1 MPLSESENTIR
12 VQRDALHSFAVE
24 AFRRYGVPDEDAV
37 IAADVLLESDL
48 RGIESHG
55 VPRLEQFYLTRLKDG
70 RINPTPQIK
79 VLQESPSTALVD
91 ADGGLGMVTGYRSML
106 IAIEKARSSGTGFV
120 SVTHGRHFGIA
131 GYYSSMALEEN
142 MIGIAMC
149 NTSAIMVP
157 TFGRD
162 AKIGTNALSVAAPSA
177 DGKHFILD
185 MATSTVSAG
194 KFEVAARKGL
204 EVPIG
209 WGGDVE
215 GVPTTDPRAARDA
228 RHYSPLGG
236 VPEMSSHKG
245 YGLGVVVDILCGVL
259 SGVGPSAMLTSGGD
273 VGHFFGAIKVD
284 GFRNPAEFKA
294 MMTDMMNDLRSA
306 RPADGYE
313 RVYVAGDLEH
323 QAKEERLKLGI
334 PLYPDV
340 VESIRRVSS
349 ELGLRS
355 PV

>member
-1 MPLSESENTIR
+1 MPSVESEMIIR
-12 VQRDALHSFAVE
+12 VPRDALHSFAVN
-24 AFRRYGVPDEDAV
+24 AFCYYGVPDDDAR

-55 VPRLEQFYLTRLKDG
+55 VPRLEQFYLARLRDG

-79 VLQESPSTALVD
+79 VLHESPSTALVD
-91 ADGGLGMVTGYRSML
+91 ADGGLGMVTGFRSMK
-106 IAIEKARSSGTGFV
+106 IAIEKAKVSGTGFV
-120 SVTHGRHFGIA
+120 SVTNARHFGIA
-131 GYYSSMALEEN
+131 GYYSSMALEED

-162 AKIGTNALSVAAPSA
+162 AKVGTNAFSVAAPSA
-177 DGKHFILD
+177 DGRHFILD

-194 KFEVAARKGL
+194 KFEVAARKGQP
-204 EVPIG
+204 VPIG
-209 WGGDVE
+209 WAGDAD
-215 GVPTTDPRAARDA
+215 GVPTTDPSAARDA

-236 VPEMSSHKG
+236 APEMSSHKG
-245 YGLGVVVDILCGVL
+245 YGLGVVVDILCGIL
-259 SGVGPSAMLTSGGD
+259 SGVGPSAALVSGSG
-273 VGHFFGAIKVD
+273 VGHFFGAIRVD
-284 GFRNPAEFKA
+284 GFRDPAEFRA
-294 MMTDMMNDLRSA
+294 MMTEMMNDLRST

-313 RVYVAGDLEH
+313 RVYVAGDREH
-323 QAKEERLKLGI
+323 QAKEERLRLGI

-340 VESIRRVSS
+340 VESIRRVSL
-349 ELGLRS
+349 ELGIES